1 MLTDIRNITKFP
13 LQIAAA
19 SCLVDTAGLFIW
31 RFYATKDGATNTWYD
46 KFGLAAYGADILSIM
61 LGIVLAQLITTAI
74 GGPWN
79 PMFFIGVTVAIQV
92 VHDLLFGAVIVPIVP
107 KGQNEMMDLMKTYAK
122 ESGFGIVVVD
132 AIYMI
137 LTSLLVMY
145 FASLDQSI
153 SWFVLLATLY
163 TTMYILYTKSPLPP

>member
-31 RFYATKDGATNTWYD
+31 RFYATKDGAINKWYD

-61 LGIVLAQLITTAI
+61 LCVVLAQLITTAI

-79 PMFFIGVTVAIQV
+79 PFLFIGVTIAIQV
-92 VHDLLFGAVIVPIVP
+92 VHDLLFGAIIVPLVP
-107 KGQNEMMDLMKTYAK
+107 KGQNEIMDLMKTYAN

-145 FASLDQSI
+145 FASVDLFV

-163 TTMYILYTKSPLPP
+163 TTMYILYTRPQ

>member
-1 MLTDIRNITKFP
+1 MLTDIRNVTKFP

-19 SCLVDTAGLFIW
+19 SCLIDTVGLFIW
-31 RFYATKDGATNTWYD
+31 RFYATKGGAINTWYD
-46 KFGLAAYGADILSIM
+46 TFGLAAYGADILSIM
-61 LGIVLAQLITTAI
+61 LCVVLAQLITTAI

-79 PMFFIGVTVAIQV
+79 PLLFIGVTIALQV
-92 VHDLLFGAVIVPIVP
+92 VHDLFFGTVIVPSIP
-107 KGQNEMMDLMKTYAK
+107 KGQNAMMDLMKTYAT

-145 FASLDQSI
+145 YARLDESV

-163 TTMYILYTKSPLPP
+163 TTMYILYTHPQ